1 RPVLP
6 PDVGALNDAAT
17 SGGNASERTDSSG
30 SKPAGI
36 VVRPGVSA
44 GSTPTTREG
53 LARLTIALHSAA
65 GRREDIGWGVAPS
78 FQAASVASRNSMPF
92 GRPIVTNESCR
103 TPRS

>member
-1 RPVLP
+1 MSFGRPVLP

-53 LARLTIALHSAA
+53 LARLTIALHSAG
-65 GRREDIGWGVAPS
+65 GRREDIGRGVAPR
-78 FQAASVASRNSMPF
+78 FQSGSGASRSRKPL
-92 GRPIVTNESCR
+92 GRRRHT
-103 TPRS
+103 